1 MTITPE
7 DLARAQGLEEGLA
20 AAIAILE
27 ALAEV
32 MIERERDAE
41 PGRKA
46 NHARR
51 TRITAY
57 QVAARRI
64 GTRLNRQ
71 RRLVEKMETPADA
84 ERAARQIRSAV
95 AKLAL

>member
-1 MTITPE
+1 MMKAPE
-7 DLARAQGLEEGLA
+7 DLARAQCVEEGLA
-20 AAIAILE
+20 TAIAILE
-27 ALAEV
+27 GLAAV
-32 MIERERDAE
+32 MIERERDTK
-41 PGRKA
+41 PGAKA

-64 GTRLNRQ
+64 GTQLGRQ
-71 RRLVEKMETPADA
+71 RRLVEKMETPADT
-84 ERAARQIRSAV
+84 ERAARHIRSAV